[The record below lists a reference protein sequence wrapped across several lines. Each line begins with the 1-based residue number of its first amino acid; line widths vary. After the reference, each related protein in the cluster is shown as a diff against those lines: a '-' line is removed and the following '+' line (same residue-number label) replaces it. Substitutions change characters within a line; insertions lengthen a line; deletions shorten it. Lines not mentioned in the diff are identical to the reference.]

1 MNVSPR
7 TRFII
12 QLVVFVAVGI
22 SQGTVHLTNM
32 IPETW
37 IPIVNAYCGFIA
49 FLGTGFTTL
58 LSGFGMSSQNRIDA
72 AASLPEVKAIL
83 TEPPVAAAT
92 ASEKVVGTIAAAQAV
107 SQKAA

>member
-1 MNVSPR
+1 MSFSPR

-12 QLVVFVAVGI
+12 QLVVFVCVGI

-32 IPETW
+32 VPEGW
-37 IPIVNAYCGFIA
+37 IPAALAYAGFIA

-58 LSGFGMSSQNRIDA
+58 LSGYGMTSQNRIDA

-92 ASEKVVGTIAAAQAV
+92 TSEKVVGTIAAAQAV

>member
-1 MNVSPR
+1 MSVSPR

-12 QLVVFVAVGI
+12 QLIVFIAVGI

-32 IPETW
+32 IPEAW

-58 LSGFGMSSQNRIDA
+58 LSGFGMTSQNRIDA

-83 TEPPVAAAT
+83 AEPAT
-92 ASEKVVGTIAAAQAV
+92 AQAAPSDKVVPTIAAAQAV
-107 SQKAA
+107 AQKAA